1 MFLSIGM
8 QKDVN
13 TNEIKRQIED
23 NSFKRY
29 VLSVVAGQE
38 ELVIENLIERVK
50 KQSLE
55 SEVNNY
61 MSPVVSEY
69 SLKKWEKITKT
80 RKLYPW
86 YVFIESKMN
95 DKIRYVIR
103 NTPWVRLI
111 VGAETRPIPLTTEE
125 YENIV
130 KQVEKSLERSELII
144 PFKTG
149 DVVLLKTGDFKGMK
163 GVLKNIDESKW
174 VAIVNI
180 EMLWRL
186 TPVVVDIDKI
196 ELMS

>member
-1 MFLSIGM
+1 M
-8 QKDVN
+8 QKTEVN
-13 TNEIKRQIED
+13 TVEIKRQIED
-23 NSFKRY
+23 TNFKRY

-38 ELVIENLIERVK
+38 ELVIENLKERIK

-61 MSPVVSEY
+61 MSPIVSEY
-69 SLKKWEKITKT
+69 SIKKWEKITKT

-95 DKIRYVIR
+95 DKIWYVIR
-103 NTPWVRLI
+103 NTPGVRLI
-111 VGAETRPIPLTTEE
+111 VWAETRPIPLTAEE
-125 YENIV
+125 YNNIV
-130 KQVEKSLERSELII
+130 TQIEKSQERAELII
-144 PFKTG
+144 PFKLG

-163 GVLKNIDESKW
+163 GVLKDINESKW

>member
-61 MSPVVSEY
+61 MSPIVSEY
-69 SLKKWEKITKT
+69 SLKK
-80 RKLYPW
+80 
-86 YVFIESKMN
+86 
-95 DKIRYVIR
+95 
-103 NTPWVRLI
+103 
-111 VGAETRPIPLTTEE
+111 
-125 YENIV
+125 
-130 KQVEKSLERSELII
+130 
-144 PFKTG
+144 
-149 DVVLLKTGDFKGMK
+149 
-163 GVLKNIDESKW
+163 
-174 VAIVNI
+174 
-180 EMLWRL
+180 
-186 TPVVVDIDKI
+186 
-196 ELMS
+196 

>member
-69 SLKKWEKITKT
+69 SLKK
-80 RKLYPW
+80 
-86 YVFIESKMN
+86 
-95 DKIRYVIR
+95 
-103 NTPWVRLI
+103 
-111 VGAETRPIPLTTEE
+111 
-125 YENIV
+125 
-130 KQVEKSLERSELII
+130 
-144 PFKTG
+144 
-149 DVVLLKTGDFKGMK
+149 
-163 GVLKNIDESKW
+163 
-174 VAIVNI
+174 
-180 EMLWRL
+180 
-186 TPVVVDIDKI
+186 
-196 ELMS
+196 